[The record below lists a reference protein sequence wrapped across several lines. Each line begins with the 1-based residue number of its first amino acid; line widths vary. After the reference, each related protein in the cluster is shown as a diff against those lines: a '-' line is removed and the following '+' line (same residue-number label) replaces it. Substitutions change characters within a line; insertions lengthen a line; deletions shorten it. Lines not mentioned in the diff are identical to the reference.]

1 MKIYIFSRAKL
12 LLTVWDE
19 IPCSYWVNYKS
30 LYRLIFAHF
39 LLNSLALKFI
49 QHVIAWYISRI
60 SIQAHIKVGSPDAS
74 WAIVLLG
81 LNDGANLGLYSNFLP
96 RVLVLYERPF
106 LKLHALNSR
115 KIQISRRLILQCCQK
130 LCDPTVSPT
139 RGSIWF
145 TQKGAYRNVCWILT
159 NVQLYIYWRC
169 TCVCMYIKRDY
180 YMQTTFS

>member
-1 MKIYIFSRAKL
+1 MLSLFKTTKVF
-12 LLTVWDE
+12 
-19 IPCSYWVNYKS
+19 CS
-30 LYRLIFAHF
+30 A
-39 LLNSLALKFI
+39 A
-49 QHVIAWYISRI
+49 
-60 SIQAHIKVGSPDAS
+60 
-74 WAIVLLG
+74 
-81 LNDGANLGLYSNFLP
+81 P

-169 TCVCMYIKRDY
+169 TCVLCMYVHKKRLLYANHFSIENFKKTHNWWHSVEHLFWFEKSCVEHASKVDWSILSLLALLSNMKIVQANTGKY
-180 YMQTTFS
+180 VTYVFYVTTLV